1 MLLERSQTF
10 QGFQNLSTSLSSC
23 ERLNEQIPAGLRL
36 ALAAVY
42 LPGGNSLDA
51 PPVLLNSSA
60 SASAADPR
68 TPVSCWGAEETF
80 CLVLPVASGLW
91 ILSFHLQQEFAD
103 FQIESGL

>member
-42 LPGGNSLDA
+42 LP